1 MTHQTRTV
9 LGAVALATFEAPGP
23 AAARPA
29 AAATA
34 QAQPYAYGMPPPP
47 PPRYEAPAAGRT
59 AAGLDQRQAR
69 RDAWLHHNAPDG
81 GIARVES
88 DHLRH
93 TRREHAG
100 QVGTR

>member
-23 AAARPA
+23 SAARPA
-29 AAATA
+29 TATA

-47 PPRYEAPAAGRT
+47 PPRYEAPART
-59 AAGLDQRQAR
+59 AAGLDQREAR
-69 RDAWLHHNAPDG
+69 RDAWLHHDAADG
-81 GIARVES
+81 GITRAES
-88 DHLRH
+88 DHIRH
-93 TRREHAG
+93 ARREHAG